1 MIIKLVSYPD
11 WNDSLSLADRK
22 LRIRTAAEILNAK
35 DSDFVMF
42 SEWIF
47 TSKNDLNKLAES
59 VHNKKVTALFELKLA
74 SGLKGNRLFL
84 LQNGE
89 IKDLK
94 THQILKN
101 RDEATPENI
110 SKLIDELESH
120 RTFEVNGKR
129 FLIIQCGENSI
140 LKTIKGEKYKSG
152 FCLQDRDLKKKFN
165 AIIDSVDVILNPSHN
180 YWPRIYDFLCRLH
193 TFSEKRRYCFYC
205 TQLNLNGN
213 MLANAHLHPEK
224 NSAQRCYHSRRL
236 IAPIYNS
243 DKEEI
248 NYLLQAYEIGGVI

>member
-1 MIIKLVSYPD
+1 MNLT
-11 WNDSLSLADRK
+11 DSAFLCLDIGSSAVHGIAH
-22 LRIRTAAEILNAK
+22 RIRNARIAK
-35 DSDFVMF
+35 SAMFV
-42 SEWIF
+42 
-47 TSKNDLNKLAES
+47 AES
-59 VHNKKVTALFELKLA
+59 FDIVN
-74 SGLKGNRLFL
+74 
-84 LQNGE
+84 
-89 IKDLK
+89 
-94 THQILKN
+94 
-101 RDEATPENI
+101 ATK
-110 SKLIDELESH
+110 SVIDELESH

-236 IAPIYNS
+236 IAPIYCS

-248 NYLLQAYEIGGVI
+248 NYLLQAYEI

>member
-11 WNDSLSLADRK
+11 WGDSLSAADRK

-47 TSKNDLNKLAES
+47 TSKNDLNKLAEL
-59 VHNKKVTALFELKLA
+59 VHNKKATALFELKLA
-74 SGLKGNRLFL
+74 QGLKGNQLFL

-94 THQILKN
+94 THQILKS
-101 RDEATPENI
+101 RTEATEENI
-110 SKLIDELESH
+110 SDLIDELQQH
-120 RTFEVNGKR
+120 RTFEVNGKC

-140 LKTIKGEKYKSG
+140 LKTIKGTKYKSG
-152 FCLQDRDLKKKFN
+152 FCLQNNDLKKKFN
-165 AIIDSVDVILNPSHN
+165 TIIDGVDIILNPSHN

-205 TQLNLNGN
+205 TQLTGN
-213 MLANAHLHPEK
+213 MLANAHRHPEK
-224 NSAQRCYHSRRL
+224 NSVQRAYHSRRL
-236 IAPIYNS
+236 IAPVSWS

-248 NYLLQAYEIGGVI
+248 NYLLQAYEI